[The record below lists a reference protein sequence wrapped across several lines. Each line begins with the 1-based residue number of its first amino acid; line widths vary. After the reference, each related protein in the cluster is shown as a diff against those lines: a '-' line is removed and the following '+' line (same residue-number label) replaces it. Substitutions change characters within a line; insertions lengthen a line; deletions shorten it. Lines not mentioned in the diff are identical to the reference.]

1 MDIKLFSTLLDPAI
15 LFFSLGIFA
24 ALVRSN
30 LEIPAPI
37 AKFLSLYLLMAI
49 GIKGGVALSVSGIHL
64 QMMVGLAIALFMA
77 FLVPLYTF
85 PLLRRKLDGFNA
97 AAIAATY
104 GSVSAVTFIAAGQ
117 FLDNHGIEYG
127 GYMAVALVIMEAP
140 AVVMAVAL
148 AAMTRARLAKQGADA
163 AATNV
168 GKNNRSFSLKNILHE
183 SFTDGAILLL
193 MGSLLIGVIVGA
205 DGYKVMKP
213 FTGDLFKGLLAFFL
227 LEMGILVARRIREM
241 KGVGPFL
248 IAFAFL
254 VPMVNAVI
262 VITLSSRRFISGGY
276 ADTRGAR
283 GERLLYRGAGGGTRR
298 HSGGESGTLL
308 RYGAGTHLPVQCR
321 ARDTAVLPTDSTF
334 GRGKLVVSHRRI
346 DG

>member
-1 MDIKLFSTLLDPAI
+1 MDMKLFATLLDPAI
-15 LFFSLGIFA
+15 LFFFLGIFA

-49 GIKGGVALSVSGIHL
+49 GIKGGVALSVSGFHM
-64 QMMVGLAIALFMA
+64 QMLVGLAIALFMA

-117 FLDNHGIEYG
+117 FLDNHGVAYG

-140 AVVMAVAL
+140 AVIMAVAL
-148 AAMTRARLAKQGADA
+148 AAMTRASLAKQGAGA
-163 AATNV
+163 AANIGTSS
-168 GKNNRSFSLKNILHE
+168 GAFSIKNILHE

-193 MGSLLIGVIVGA
+193 LGSLLIGVVVGT
-205 DGYKVMKP
+205 DGYQVMKP

-254 VPMVNAVI
+254 VPMLNAVI
-262 VITLSSRRFISGGY
+262 VIALSHLAGLSAGDTLM
-276 ADTRGAR
+276 
-283 GERLLYRGAGGGTRR
+283 L
-298 HSGGESGTLL
+298 
-308 RYGAGTHLPVQCR
+308 
-321 ARDTAVLPTDSTF
+321 AVLAASASYIVVPAVVRVAIPEANPGLYFGMALALTF
-334 GRGKLVVSHRRI
+334 PFNVVLGI
-346 DG
+346 PLYYQLIQLL

>member
-1 MDIKLFSTLLDPAI
+1 MDIKLFATLLDPAI
-15 LFFSLGIFA
+15 LFFFLGIFA

-49 GIKGGVALSVSGIHL
+49 GIKGGVALSVSGIHTE
-64 QMMVGLAIALFMA
+64 MMVGLAIALFMA

-117 FLDNHGIEYG
+117 FLDNQGIEHG

-140 AVVMAVAL
+140 AVIMAVAL
-148 AAMTRARLAKQGADA
+148 AAMTRAGMAKHGAG
-163 AATNV
+163 AATAANV
-168 GKNNRSFSLKNILHE
+168 GKSNGAFSMKNILHE

-193 MGSLLIGVIVGA
+193 MGSLLIGFIVGA

-248 IAFAFL
+248 IAFALL
-254 VPMVNAVI
+254 VPMVNAGI
-262 VITLSSRRFISGGY
+262 VITLSHFAGLSEG
-276 ADTRGAR
+276 DT
-283 GERLLYRGAGGGTRR
+283 LML
-298 HSGGESGTLL
+298 
-308 RYGAGTHLPVQCR
+308 
-321 ARDTAVLPTDSTF
+321 AVLAASASYIVVPAVVRVAIPEANPGLYFGMALALTF
-334 GRGKLVVSHRRI
+334 PFNIVIGIPLYYQLI
-346 DG
+346 QLL

>member
-1 MDIKLFSTLLDPAI
+1 MDLKSFSTLLDPAI
-15 LFFSLGIFA
+15 LFFFLGMFA

-49 GIKGGVALSVSGIHL
+49 GIKGGVALSESGIHL
-64 QMMVGLAIALFMA
+64 QMIVGLAIALFMA
-77 FLVPLYTF
+77 FFVPLYTF

-117 FLDNHGIEYG
+117 FLDNQGIEYG

-140 AVVMAVAL
+140 AVIMAVGL
-148 AAMTRARLAKQGADA
+148 AAMTRASLAKQSAGTAVLNVRTNDGAF
-163 AATNV
+163 
-168 GKNNRSFSLKNILHE
+168 SFKHILHE

-193 MGSLLIGVIVGA
+193 MGSLLIGAIVGT
-205 DGYKVMKP
+205 DGYKIIKP
-213 FTGDLFKGLLAFFL
+213 FTGDLFKGLLAFFM

-248 IAFAFL
+248 IAFAFMIP
-254 VPMVNAVI
+254 VFNAVI
-262 VITLSSRRFISGGY
+262 VIALSRLAGLSAGDTLM
-276 ADTRGAR
+276 
-283 GERLLYRGAGGGTRR
+283 L
-298 HSGGESGTLL
+298 
-308 RYGAGTHLPVQCR
+308 
-321 ARDTAVLPTDSTF
+321 AVLSASASYIVVPAVVRVAIPEANPGLYFGMALALTF
-334 GRGKLVVSHRRI
+334 PFNVVLGIPLYYQLIQLLGGNKL
-346 DG
+346 

>member
-1 MDIKLFSTLLDPAI
+1 MDIKLFATLLDPAV
-15 LFFSLGIFA
+15 LFFFLGIFA

-30 LEIPAPI
+30 LEIPPPI

-49 GIKGGVALSVSGIHL
+49 GIKGGVALSVSGFHM
-64 QMMVGLAIALFMA
+64 QMLVGLAIALFMA

-117 FLDNHGIEYG
+117 FLDNQGIAYG

-140 AVVMAVAL
+140 AVIMAVGL
-148 AAMTRARLAKQGADA
+148 AAMTRASLAKHGTGATMA
-163 AATNV
+163 NV
-168 GKNNRSFSLKNILHE
+168 GKHGGSFSLKNILHE

-193 MGSLLIGVIVGA
+193 MGSLLIGFIVGA

-254 VPMVNAVI
+254 IPMLNAVI
-262 VITLSSRRFISGGY
+262 VITLSRLAGLSAG
-276 ADTRGAR
+276 DT
-283 GERLLYRGAGGGTRR
+283 LML
-298 HSGGESGTLL
+298 
-308 RYGAGTHLPVQCR
+308 
-321 ARDTAVLPTDSTF
+321 AVLAASASYIVVPAVVRVAIPEANPGLYFGMALALTF
-334 GRGKLVVSHRRI
+334 PFNVVLGIPLYYQMITTFVSS
-346 DG
+346 

>member
-1 MDIKLFSTLLDPAI
+1 MDIKLFATLLDPAI
-15 LFFSLGIFA
+15 LFFFLGIFA

-49 GIKGGVALSVSGIHL
+49 GIKGGVALSVSGIHM
-64 QMMVGLAIALFMA
+64 QMMVGLGIALLMA

-140 AVVMAVAL
+140 AVIMAVAL
-148 AAMTRARLAKQGADA
+148 AAMTRARLAKDGAGA
-163 AATNV
+163 AANV
-168 GKNNRSFSLKNILHE
+168 GTNNGSFSMKNILRE

-193 MGSLLIGVIVGA
+193 LGSLLIGVIVGA
-205 DGYKVMKP
+205 DGYKVIKP

-248 IAFAFL
+248 IAFAF
-254 VPMVNAVI
+254 VIPMVNAVI
-262 VITLSSRRFISGGY
+262 VITLSRLAGLSAG
-276 ADTRGAR
+276 DT
-283 GERLLYRGAGGGTRR
+283 LML
-298 HSGGESGTLL
+298 
-308 RYGAGTHLPVQCR
+308 
-321 ARDTAVLPTDSTF
+321 AVLAASASYIVVPAVVRVAIPEANPGLYFGMALALTF
-334 GRGKLVVSHRRI
+334 PFNIVLGIPLYYQLI
-346 DG
+346 QFL

>member
-1 MDIKLFSTLLDPAI
+1 MDIKLFATLLDPAI
-15 LFFSLGIFA
+15 LFFFLGIFA

-49 GIKGGVALSVSGIHL
+49 GIKGGVALSVSGIHM

-117 FLDNHGIEYG
+117 FLDNHGVEYG

-140 AVVMAVAL
+140 AVIMAVAL
-148 AAMTRARLAKQGADA
+148 AAMVRARAAKDGAGA
-163 AATNV
+163 AAAKV
-168 GKNNRSFSLKNILHE
+168 GKNNGSFSLKNILHE

-205 DGYKVMKP
+205 EGYKVMKP

-254 VPMVNAVI
+254 IPMVNAAFTI
-262 VITLSSRRFISGGY
+262 ALSHLAGLSAGDTLM
-276 ADTRGAR
+276 
-283 GERLLYRGAGGGTRR
+283 L
-298 HSGGESGTLL
+298 
-308 RYGAGTHLPVQCR
+308 
-321 ARDTAVLPTDSTF
+321 AVLAASASYIVVPAVVRVAIPEANPGLYFGMALALTF
-334 GRGKLVVSHRRI
+334 PFNVVLGI
-346 DG
+346 PLYYQLIQLF

>member
-1 MDIKLFSTLLDPAI
+1 MDIKLFATLLDPAI
-15 LFFSLGIFA
+15 LFFFLGIFA

-49 GIKGGVALSVSGIHL
+49 GIKGGVALSVSGIHT
-64 QMMVGLAIALFMA
+64 QMLAGLAIALLMA
-77 FLVPLYTF
+77 FIVPLYTF
-85 PLLRRKLDGFNA
+85 PLLRRKLDGLNA

-117 FLDNHGIEYG
+117 FLDNQKIEYG

-140 AVVMAVAL
+140 AVIMAVAL
-148 AAMTRARLAKQGADA
+148 AAMTRARLMKDDAGA
-163 AATNV
+163 AASIGTNK
-168 GKNNRSFSLKNILHE
+168 GSFSLKNILHE

-193 MGSLLIGVIVGA
+193 MGSLLIGVAVGA

-254 VPMVNAVI
+254 IPMFNAVI
-262 VITLSSRRFISGGY
+262 VIILSHLVGLSAGDTLM
-276 ADTRGAR
+276 
-283 GERLLYRGAGGGTRR
+283 L
-298 HSGGESGTLL
+298 
-308 RYGAGTHLPVQCR
+308 
-321 ARDTAVLPTDSTF
+321 AVLAASASYIVVPAVVRVAIPEANPGLYFGMALALTF
-334 GRGKLVVSHRRI
+334 PFNVVLGI
-346 DG
+346 PMYYQMIQLL

>member
-1 MDIKLFSTLLDPAI
+1 MDIKLFATLLDPAI
-15 LFFSLGIFA
+15 LFFFLGIFA

-49 GIKGGVALSVSGIHL
+49 GIKGGVALSVSGL
-64 QMMVGLAIALFMA
+64 QTEMLIGLMIALFMA
-77 FLVPLYTF
+77 FFVPAYTY

-117 FLDNHGIEYG
+117 FLDNHGVAYG

-140 AVVMAVAL
+140 AVIMAVAL
-148 AAMTRARLAKQGADA
+148 AAMTRVNLAKQGAG
-163 AATNV
+163 ATAPKV
-168 GKNNRSFSLKNILHE
+168 EKKNGSFSIKGILHE
-183 SFTDGAILLL
+183 SFTDGAIVLL
-193 MGSLLIGVIVGA
+193 MGSLLIGFVVGA
-205 DGYKVMKP
+205 DGYKVIKP

-241 KGVGPFL
+241 SGVGSFL
-248 IAFAFL
+248 IVFAFI

-262 VITLSSRRFISGGY
+262 VITLAHFAGLSKG
-276 ADTRGAR
+276 DT
-283 GERLLYRGAGGGTRR
+283 LML
-298 HSGGESGTLL
+298 
-308 RYGAGTHLPVQCR
+308 
-321 ARDTAVLPTDSTF
+321 AVLAASASYIVVPAVVRVAIPEANPGLYFGMALSLTF
-334 GRGKLVVSHRRI
+334 PFNVVLGI
-346 DG
+346 PLYYQIANFL

>member
-1 MDIKLFSTLLDPAI
+1 MDIKLFATLLDPAI
-15 LFFSLGIFA
+15 LFFFLGIFA

-49 GIKGGVALSVSGIHL
+49 GIKGGVALSVSGFHM
-64 QMMVGLAIALFMA
+64 QMLVGLAIALFMA

-117 FLDNHGIEYG
+117 FLDNQGIEYG

-140 AVVMAVAL
+140 AVIMAVGL
-148 AAMTRARLAKQGADA
+148 AAMTRASLAKHGAG
-163 AATNV
+163 ATVANV
-168 GKNNRSFSLKNILHE
+168 GKHDGSFSLKKILHE

-193 MGSLLIGVIVGA
+193 MGSLLIGFIVGA
-205 DGYKVMKP
+205 ESYKVMKP

-254 VPMVNAVI
+254 IPMLNAVI
-262 VITLSSRRFISGGY
+262 VITLSHLAGLSAG
-276 ADTRGAR
+276 DT
-283 GERLLYRGAGGGTRR
+283 LML
-298 HSGGESGTLL
+298 
-308 RYGAGTHLPVQCR
+308 
-321 ARDTAVLPTDSTF
+321 AVLAASASYIVVPAVVRVAIPEANPGLYFGMALALTF
-334 GRGKLVVSHRRI
+334 PFNVVFGI
-346 DG
+346 PMYYQMIQLL

>member
-1 MDIKLFSTLLDPAI
+1 MDIKLFATLLDPAI
-15 LFFSLGIFA
+15 LFFFLGIFA

-30 LEIPAPI
+30 LEIPAPV

-49 GIKGGVALSVSGIHL
+49 GIKGGVALSVSGFHT
-64 QMMVGLAIALFMA
+64 QMLVGLAIALLMA

-117 FLDNHGIEYG
+117 FLDNHGIEHG

-140 AVVMAVAL
+140 AVIMAVAL
-148 AAMTRARLAKQGADA
+148 AAMTRASLAKQDAGA
-163 AATNV
+163 TTIV
-168 GKNNRSFSLKNILHE
+168 GKSSGAFSLKNILHE

-193 MGSLLIGVIVGA
+193 MGSLLIGVIVGE

-254 VPMVNAVI
+254 IPMVNAVI
-262 VITLSSRRFISGGY
+262 VITLSHLAGLSAG
-276 ADTRGAR
+276 DT
-283 GERLLYRGAGGGTRR
+283 LML
-298 HSGGESGTLL
+298 
-308 RYGAGTHLPVQCR
+308 
-321 ARDTAVLPTDSTF
+321 AVLAASASYIVVPAVVRVAIPEANPGLYFGMALALTF
-334 GRGKLVVSHRRI
+334 PFNVVLGI
-346 DG
+346 PLYYQLIQFL